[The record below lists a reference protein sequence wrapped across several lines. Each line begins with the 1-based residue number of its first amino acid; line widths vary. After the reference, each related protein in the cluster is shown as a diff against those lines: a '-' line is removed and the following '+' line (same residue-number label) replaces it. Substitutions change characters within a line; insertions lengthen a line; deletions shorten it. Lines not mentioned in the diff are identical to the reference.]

1 MKNSSVDL
9 HIYKKYTTFAIVLI
23 KVIQLLFSS
32 IMKNIRFI
40 ALLFVY
46 SLFASSPLCLYAEQ
60 ITMDLST
67 ATNSNGN
74 AIVYSTIY
82 GEGYYNLTHVW
93 NDTYNDAD
101 SCSQILTNDGVF
113 RLSHLPSGMS
123 YGGMSWEGFTLST
136 VAQDTANVLGCVA
149 NGGMAGVG
157 TPYVI
162 GYYSEW
168 VSASQGY
175 SSNIIQFNEE
185 YYPEYVYI
193 CQNSN
198 TYKAITQGE
207 FNARAFTDQDTLALS
222 IQALDSSMQPTATT
236 TYYLA
241 VDGKKNEGWIKVP
254 LTSLGKT
261 SMLSFSMTTTDVGS
275 YGANTPCYFALDG
288 LTINTNPLT
297 AIPNTTIQPTTNGTK
312 IIQNGKLVIL
322 HDGHYYDLLGNRY

>member
-1 MKNSSVDL
+1 MFMKQ
-9 HIYKKYTTFAIVLI
+9 IIFC
-23 KVIQLLFSS
+23 LLL
-32 IMKNIRFI
+32 I
-40 ALLFVY
+40 ALATPVR
-46 SLFASSPLCLYAEQ
+46 AEQ

-74 AIVYSTIY
+74 TIVYSTVY

-101 SCSQILTNDGVF
+101 SCSQIFTNDGVF
-113 RLSHLPSGMS
+113 RLSHLPSGLS

-136 VAQDTANVLGCVA
+136 VSQDTANVFGCVA

-175 SSNIIQFNEE
+175 SSNIIQLNKE

-207 FNARAFTDQDTLALS
+207 FNARAFTEQDTLSLT
-222 IQALDSSMQPTATT
+222 IQALDSSMQPIATT

-241 VDGKKNEGWIKVP
+241 VDGTKNEDWIKVP
-254 LTSLGKT
+254 LTALCKT
-261 SMLSFSMTTTDVGS
+261 SMLSFSMTTTDVGG

-288 LTINTNPLT
+288 LTVNTNPQT